1 MTDLV
6 PCPLCGANEGYRLSQ
21 GSTHRWW
28 LPVCLGCGEQIG
40 ECRSD
45 PDLPHT
51 ALVPDRWGLADAAWN
66 AAGKHA
72 QGLRDEIAKL
82 RAWLK
87 WCLDNCD
94 DSPEWDFGTYATDTI
109 RTLLAGGDVPMPG
122 GDDAALAKGPK

>member
-72 QGLRDEIAKL
+72 QGLRDENAALRLAVSQLMRGCEFKTLQGVSAWHAK
-82 RAWLK
+82 A
-87 WCLDNCD
+87 
-94 DSPEWDFGTYATDTI
+94 
-109 RTLLAGGDVPMPG
+109 MPN
-122 GDDAALAKGPK
+122 DAALDAGRHALAKEPK